1 VALRARLRP
10 SGKPRLGWRAAR
22 PRHGSAAHHG
32 RQPDSNRYP
41 PGRRRRSARADV
53 HRSPYVLPLLLEPRA
68 APRASGRTGPVGESS
83 GGRVFGPAE
92 APRRRERP
100 LSRLLKTGSEAPAAG
115 FVRHQQSEGRA
126 SGGRFSGSAAAGAF
140 ARENAGAVSLAGAG
154 SPPASASASARVL
167 AQNLQAPGARVWR
180 GAGKSPQRPSALV
193 QCPHECPAG
202 TLGLPAPVG
211 GSVTRQSSYGGHCWA
226 GALVCSQIA

>member
-1 VALRARLRP
+1 MASSPPVRARARVSELANTG
-10 SGKPRLGWRAAR
+10 SLGS
-22 PRHGSAAHHG
+22 SAASPAFVLA
-32 RQPDSNRYP
+32 Q
-41 PGRRRRSARADV
+41 AFVADGV
-53 HRSPYVLPLLLEPRA
+53 RV
-68 APRASGRTGPVGESS
+68 AP
-83 GGRVFGPAE
+83 
-92 APRRRERP
+92 
-100 LSRLLKTGSEAPAAG
+100 

-154 SPPASASASARVL
+154 SPAASASASARVL

-193 QCPHECPAG
+193 PCPHECPAG